1 MGLTLLLVA
10 CNSNQANNNKSENI
24 SNQKS
29 ITMNQTEKNLKTVKV
44 FYSKVLTNPSALS
57 EEEFYNIISKD
68 LVSIPT
74 PPAGEGAEGM
84 FNSVKYF
91 GQVIPNLSWEPQ
103 EILQDGNKYTV
114 RSLVKGTPTG
124 PFFSVETA
132 TGKSFETMSIDILT
146 VEDGKV
152 VHSYHLE
159 DWTTAISQL
168 TSK

>member
-1 MGLTLLLVA
+1 
-10 CNSNQANNNKSENI
+10 
-24 SNQKS
+24 
-29 ITMNQTEKNLKTVKV
+29 MNQTEINLKAVNA
-44 FYSKVLTNPSALS
+44 FYSAILSNPTQLT
-57 EEEFYNIISKD
+57 EEEFYTIISKD

-114 RSLVKGTPTG
+114 RSIVKGTPTG
-124 PFFSVETA
+124 PFFSIETA

-146 VEDGKV
+146 VKDGKV
-152 VHSYHLE
+152 VQSYHLE
-159 DWTTAISQL
+159 DWTTAIVQL
-168 TSK
+168 TAE